1 MSIHSL
7 SLRHIRVY
15 TIQVA
20 LTIKLGKKVTVG
32 IYSYNKDIKEV
43 NTSNSICFYRGI

>member
-7 SLRHIRVY
+7 LLRHIREY

-20 LTIKLGKKVTVG
+20 LTVKLGKKVTVG